1 MAAEQGGES
10 ETERV
15 VRQLRD
21 DILDGVRTPGSKLVE
36 RDLAADLGVSRVPVR
51 DALKALVAEGLVTPR
66 PRTWA
71 VVREFTASDIA
82 DLQEVR
88 AALEVLTF
96 KLAATRHSRA
106 GLDQLRAAL
115 DEETAAAAAGD
126 AVTAHRAA
134 ADFHEAVTA
143 MAGNELLNELE
154 LTLRSRMRWLLGQ
167 HEDLER
173 VAGEHRELYDAIARR
188 DVDAV
193 EALLMEHMESGRH
206 LRGLGR
212 ERG

>member
-1 MAAEQGGES
+1 MTAERGVES
-10 ETERV
+10 ETGRV

-21 DILDGVRTPGSKLVE
+21 EILDGARKPGSKLVE

-51 DALKALVAEGLVTPR
+51 DALKTLVAEGLVMPR

-96 KLAATRHSRA
+96 KLAATRHTRA
-106 GLDQLRAAL
+106 GLDRLRAAL
-115 DEETAAAAAGD
+115 DEETAAAEAD
-126 AVTAHRAA
+126 DPVTAHRAA
-134 ADFHEAVTA
+134 ADFHQAVTA
-143 MAGNELLNELE
+143 LAGNDLLNELE

-167 HEDLER
+167 HEDLAR
-173 VAGEHRELYDAIARR
+173 VAAEHRALYDAIARR
-188 DVDAV
+188 DVDTV
-193 EALLMEHMESGRH
+193 EALLLEHMESGRH

-212 ERG
+212 GED

>member
-1 MAAEQGGES
+1 MEQGVES

-15 VRQLRD
+15 VRRLRD
-21 DILDGVRTPGSKLVE
+21 EILDGARKPGSKLVE

-51 DALKALVAEGLVTPR
+51 
-66 PRTWA
+66 
-71 VVREFTASDIA
+71 EFTASDIA

-88 AALEVLTF
+88 AALGVLTF

-106 GLDQLRAAL
+106 GLEQLRAAL
-115 DEETAAAAAGD
+115 DEETSAAAAGD
-126 AVTAHRAA
+126 AVTARRAA

-143 MAGNELLNELE
+143 MAGNELLDELE

-173 VAGEHRELYDAIARR
+173 VAGNTGSCTRR
-188 DVDAV
+188 SPGGTW
-193 EALLMEHMESGRH
+193 MPWNRC
-206 LRGLGR
+206 
-212 ERG
+212 